1 MPIRNLY
8 FSHGTRSEKWL
19 YEDLMIEQLRVFG
32 QEVYYLPR
40 EIVSRDTILNEAQ
53 VSKFEAAYSIEMYV
67 ENVSGFEGDQDIIGK
82 FGLEVRDDVTL
93 VVSKRRFDMLVD
105 QKSNVL
111 AIDRPKEGDAIYM
124 PVFKKLFQIQFVEDE
139 DPYYQIADIP
149 LYKLR
154 CTTFEY
160 NQEEINTDIAEIDA
174 IETAESLDTLVYQIT
189 LEDGTGTTGSL
200 LLETPSLSQLTL
212 DGTDALQS
220 DAGSGLVLN
229 SYDGTDAD
237 AGDDILLED
246 DLGTYNYLL
255 QEDSD
260 ITDTVDEQAQN
271 AEFST
276 AAGLDTPFDPND
288 DVFDFSENNPFGEPD
303 K

>member
-1 MPIRNLY
+1 MPTRNLY

-40 EIVSRDTILNEAQ
+40 EIVARDNILGEAEI
-53 VSKFEAAYSIEMYV
+53 SKFEAAYSIEMYV
-67 ENVSGFEGDQDIIGK
+67 DNVSGFEGDNDIIGK

-93 VVSKRRFDMLVD
+93 VVSKRRFDILVD
-105 QKSNVL
+105 QKTNVL
-111 AIDRPKEGDAIYM
+111 NIDRPKEGDAIYM
-124 PVFKKLFQIQFVEDE
+124 PVFKKMFQIQFVEDE
-139 DPYYQIADIP
+139 DPFYQIADIP

-160 NQEEINTDIAEIDA
+160 NQEEINTDIAEIDD
-174 IETAESLDTLVYQIT
+174 IEDKRSLDVLGFQFT

-212 DGTDALQS
+212 DGTDNLQS
-220 DAGSGLVLN
+220 DAGSALVLD
-229 SYDGTDAD
+229 SYDGTSAD

-246 DLGTYNYLL
+246 ELGTYKYLL
-255 QEDSD
+255 QEDSN
-260 ITDTVDEQAQN
+260 ITETRDEKAQN
-271 AEFST
+271 DTFATE
-276 AAGLDTPFDPND
+276 AGFDTPFDSND
-288 DVFDFSENNPFGEPD
+288 DIFDFTERNPFGEPD